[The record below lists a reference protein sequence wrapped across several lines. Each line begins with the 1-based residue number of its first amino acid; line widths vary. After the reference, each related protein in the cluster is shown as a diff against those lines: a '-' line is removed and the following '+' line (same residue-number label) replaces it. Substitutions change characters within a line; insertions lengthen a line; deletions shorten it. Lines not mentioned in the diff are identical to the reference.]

1 MLNEIDLSRADLNL
15 LVLFGVVLEE
25 GHVGRA
31 AEKLNLSPSAVSHG
45 IGRLRRLLNDPLF
58 LRTPKGVVP
67 TTRAVELA
75 EPIADILARAR
86 RVIATAAPF
95 DPATSRRRFV
105 IGAPDAMATVLLP
118 SLLAALGREAPGIDI
133 GVSHLQFGDA
143 ALAALDARM
152 VDVALT
158 PTEGAPARFV
168 ERVLYR
174 EDFVVTMRPG
184 HPYADDPT
192 LERYCAMQHLVVS
205 LTGDPY
211 GNVDQTLAGRGLS
224 RRVALTV
231 PNFLLALAIV
241 ARTDLLAA
249 LPRRVAT
256 MHGAMFGVAFAE
268 VPLPLLGLTPV
279 RALAPRVAL
288 MDAGIAWLLDI
299 LAASA
304 AAVTA

>member
-15 LVLFGVVLEE
+15 LVLFAVVLEE

-31 AEKLNLSPSAVSHG
+31 AERLNLSPSAVSHG

-75 EPIADILARAR
+75 EPVADILARAR
-86 RVIATAAPF
+86 RVIASAAPF

-118 SLLAALGREAPGIDI
+118 SLLAALGRDAPGIDI

-143 ALAALDARM
+143 ALAALDART

-174 EDFVVTMRPG
+174 EDFVVAMRPG
-184 HPYADDPT
+184 HPYAGDPT

-211 GNVDQTLAGRGLS
+211 GNVDRTLEGRGLS

-256 MHGAMFGVAFAE
+256 MHGAMFGVHVAE

-288 MDAGIAWLLDI
+288 MDAGIAWLLDM

-304 AAVTA
+304 AAVSA

>member
-288 MDAGIAWLLDI
+288 MDAGIAWLLDM

-304 AAVTA
+304 AAVAA